1 MIFKIEFNIMAHIF
15 KFSDAATIALHTMV
29 MLAYKANELVCT
41 HEIASSFNISEA
53 HLSKVLQRL
62 SKTGWIHPVRGPK
75 GGFKLAVGP
84 ETISLLD
91 IYELFDGRISVDQ
104 CLLDSYI
111 CGGKNCILGKLLH
124 DMNEQAKKYLEDT
137 TLDKICSMCEQLPS
151 LQTSRYQ
158 NKTTSKE

>member
-1 MIFKIEFNIMAHIF
+1 MGHIL

-41 HEIASSFNISEA
+41 HDIASAFNISEA

-75 GGFKLAVGP
+75 GGFKLTTSP
-84 ETISLLD
+84 EKISLLE
-91 IYELFDGRISVDQ
+91 IYELFDGKMSVDQ

-124 DMNEQAKKYLEDT
+124 QINEQAKKYLEET
-137 TLDKICSMCEQLPS
+137 TLDKVSSLCSDLPS
-151 LQTSRYQ
+151 LNISAHLNRPS
-158 NKTTSKE
+158 SK